1 MMTLEPLIH
10 DTFNTPLGQTGDYEG
25 HSAICTENGGY
36 YYADEVTDDDHIL
49 EVHAEI
55 VRRVNAYPKL
65 ITALQECEAAM
76 GTANEHCYS
85 DGTVHHKSF
94 DTLAIGNAT
103 LKARALLS
111 EANDKTQAPT

>member
-10 DTFNTPLGQTGDYEG
+10 DTFNTPLGQTGDHES
-25 HSAICTENGGY
+25 HSVIRTENGGY
-36 YYADEVTDDDHIL
+36 WYADEVTDDDHIL

-55 VRRVNAYPKL
+55 VRRVNAYPQL
-65 ITALQECEAAM
+65 IAALQECEDAM
-76 GTANEHCYS
+76 NTAKEHCYS

-94 DTLAIGNAT
+94 DTLALGSAT

-111 EANDKTQAPT
+111 EANA